1 MANKRIEID
10 VLVDDKG
17 TMGKVGLGAKKA
29 GDNLDA
35 MARGARDA
43 ERNTKGAA
51 QASSNGTK
59 NFSKM
64 AQGAGGLV
72 AAYATLA
79 ANIFAISAA
88 YSFLKKAGDLVAL
101 TKGQEAYANR
111 TGKSMKLL
119 TSRIQDAT
127 GGLLAFNE
135 ASQAAA
141 IGTAAG
147 LSSDQLTGLAK
158 LAKNASV
165 ALGRDLTDSF
175 NRLTKG
181 AIKAE
186 PELLD
191 ELGIILRLE
200 KASND
205 YARVLGKNA
214 DELTTFEKSQ
224 GIVNAVLEQGNE
236 KFKDVGDNVNNVAKL
251 GKAFDDLVKKLMKF
265 IEPAAGFMA
274 TVFVT
279 NVEALAAA
287 FGLLGLSITRAL
299 APAAPAM
306 ASIASMADHSRAA
319 LMGAAGSGVRGQK
332 IAGGDFSSGNLNAID
347 KGAGLKSGNST
358 VIDQMKMTE
367 REAKKHTAVI
377 RADHARMVAANTR
390 GFGSYSANFIA
401 YLRGMEAEHGKTMG
415 RIKAAGALMA
425 SGLGKVLN
433 AVAIVGMISLAIT
446 FLKEFIEY
454 LKDPAIKRMEANAKS
469 LAQEYAA
476 QNEEISKMIANLE
489 MTSKPV
495 EALVQ
500 QGNMLS
506 NLTFPAVK
514 QMADSLKKSV
524 MDAKT
529 TSTLA
534 MNAGPNGLSF
544 GASEPTT
551 MISYTD
557 NEEVK
562 ANLTAMDS
570 ITESLQ
576 VQLGLLDEY
585 NIKNEVTMR
594 QRLRVY
600 HIEKDLAIIKKG
612 ETQGS
617 NTQDVKA
624 AEANL
629 KVYNDA
635 VGRMSKNLINARS
648 DAVNLNTVL
657 SPSQA
662 AIRDIG
668 EASKAFKVFRAGLKK
683 TNSSYTTFIEFGE
696 KFDEQLKTLE
706 GNVGKQSLG
715 AFFDDT
721 KLSAFEE
728 FLGIQTEGEKKA
740 FRALTVAQARE
751 KIENKIGEVKKRE
764 NSVAL
769 TALQTEKEHLES
781 LKGKSKV
788 EKDILNAK
796 NKSKK
801 LDDQIKQ
808 IQDKIDHEKDNLKL
822 TDDDTTIKVQQK
834 KIEGLKAQKVLEDE
848 IADKLQN
855 QSDYSTNLFNLAVS
869 GELRKAKEEVLAVKE
884 KELAIEEKML
894 ALSEKERERDA
905 NRKKRDFKKSSPFS
919 YLGQAKF
926 DAAED
931 LKLAKDSLE
940 GRLAFIEKEKKIK
953 KELIEMEYIL
963 LGAKL
968 DFLEQE
974 LKAKSQDSVTYTN
987 KKDRDRFA
995 ASAQDVAGLR
1005 GKLEGMKS
1013 REKTFID
1020 MQAESAIQDVLDNIT
1035 RLEDAKEALT
1045 DVQVLTDG
1053 IAQSLESGMTSAFT
1067 SLVTGTKSAKQAF
1080 ASMAKSIISMIA
1092 QMIIKMMVFRL
1103 ISSFIPGSAGGV
1115 ASDPSAGM
1123 TDISSSWTAV
1133 IPNTARNGGIFS
1145 EGKKVQGYST
1155 GGVAKGSTSGYPAVL
1170 HGTEAVVPLPN
1181 GRAIPVEMKGSG
1193 STNNNI
1199 VVNISTDGQ
1208 TSKNNSTGPDMDKLG
1223 SAVAQAVQVELQN
1236 QKRSG
1241 GILNPYGAA

>member
-476 QNEEISKMIANLE
+476 QNEEISKMVANLE

-506 NLTFPAVK
+506 NLTFPAVRG
-514 QMADSLKKSV
+514 MADSLKKSV
-524 MDAKT
+524 MDAKKA
-529 TSTLA
+529 STVA
-534 MNAGPNGLSF
+534 EGINVFDPQPI
-544 GASEPTT
+544 PT
-551 MISYTD
+551 IFSYTD
-557 NEEVK
+557 NKEVK

-570 ITESLQ
+570 ITESLK

-594 QRLRVY
+594 QRFRVF
-600 HIEKDLAIIKKG
+600 HIEKDLAIIRKG
-612 ETQGS
+612 ETQGIK
-617 NTQDVKA
+617 TQDVKE

-635 VGRMSKNLINARS
+635 VGRVSKTLIIARS

-662 AIRDIG
+662 AVKDIG
-668 EASKAFKVFRAGLKK
+668 EASKAFDLFRDGLKK
-683 TNSSYTTFIEFGE
+683 TNSSYTTFIQFGE
-696 KFDEQLKTLE
+696 RFDEQLKTLE

>member
-476 QNEEISKMIANLE
+476 QNEEISKMVANLE

-506 NLTFPAVK
+506 NLTFPAVRG
-514 QMADSLKKSV
+514 MADSLKKSV
-524 MDAKT
+524 MDAKKA
-529 TSTLA
+529 STVA
-534 MNAGPNGLSF
+534 EGINVFDPQPI
-544 GASEPTT
+544 PT
-551 MISYTD
+551 IFSYTD
-557 NEEVK
+557 NKEVK

-594 QRLRVY
+594 QRFRVF
-600 HIEKDLAIIKKG
+600 HIEKDLAIIRKG
-612 ETQGS
+612 ETQGIK
-617 NTQDVKA
+617 TQDVKE

-635 VGRMSKNLINARS
+635 VGRVSKTLIIARS

-662 AIRDIG
+662 AVKDIG
-668 EASKAFKVFRAGLKK
+668 EASKAFDLFRDGLKK
-683 TNSSYTTFIEFGE
+683 TNSSYTTFIQFGE
-696 KFDEQLKTLE
+696 RFDEQLKTLE

>member
-446 FLKEFIEY
+446 FIKEFIEY

-476 QNEEISKMIANLE
+476 QNEEISKMVANLE

-506 NLTFPAVK
+506 NLTFPAVRG
-514 QMADSLKKSV
+514 MADSLKKSV
-524 MDAKT
+524 MDAKKA
-529 TSTLA
+529 STVA
-534 MNAGPNGLSF
+534 EGINVFDPQPI
-544 GASEPTT
+544 PT
-551 MISYTD
+551 IFSYTD
-557 NEEVK
+557 NKEVK

-570 ITESLQ
+570 ITESLK

-594 QRLRVY
+594 QRFRVF
-600 HIEKDLAIIKKG
+600 HIEKDLAIIRKG
-612 ETQGS
+612 ETQGIK
-617 NTQDVKA
+617 TQDVKE

-635 VGRMSKNLINARS
+635 VGRVSKTLIIARS

-662 AIRDIG
+662 AVKDIG
-668 EASKAFKVFRAGLKK
+668 EASKAFDLFRDGLKK
-683 TNSSYTTFIEFGE
+683 TNSSYTTFIQFGE
-696 KFDEQLKTLE
+696 RFDEQLKTLE

-848 IADKLQN
+848 IADTLQN
-855 QSDYSTNLFNLAVS
+855 QSDYSKNLFNLAVS

>member
-35 MARGARDA
+35 MARGARDV

-119 TSRIQDAT
+119 TSRMQEAT

-205 YARVLGKNA
+205 YARVLDKNA

-224 GIVNAVLEQGNE
+224 AIVNAVLEQGNE
-236 KFKDVGDNVNNVAKL
+236 KFKDVGDNVNNVARL

-274 TVFVT
+274 DVFVT

-319 LMGAAGSGVRGQK
+319 LMGAAGSGVTGQK

-358 VIDQMKMTE
+358 VVDQMKMTE
-367 REAKKHTAVI
+367 KEFKRHTAVI

-390 GFGSYSANFIA
+390 GFGSYSANFTA
-401 YLRGMEAEHGKTMG
+401 YLRGMEAEHGRTMG

-446 FLKEFIEY
+446 FIKEFIEY

-476 QNEEISKMIANLE
+476 QNEELEKMIANLE
-489 MTSKPV
+489 DTKTPV
-495 EALVQ
+495 AALAQ
-500 QGNMLS
+500 QANMLS
-506 NLTFPAVK
+506 NITFPAIK
-514 QMADSLKKSV
+514 QMADSLKKSTIDV
-524 MDAKT
+524 KKPQTVAEGINVFD
-529 TSTLA
+529 
-534 MNAGPNGLSF
+534 
-544 GASEPTT
+544 PTNT
-551 MISYTD
+551 PTVFSYT
-557 NEEVK
+557 NNKEVK
-562 ANLTAMDS
+562 ASLDGMDS
-570 ITESLQ
+570 VAESLRI
-576 VQLGLLDEY
+576 QLDLLDKY
-585 NIKNEVTMR
+585 NIGNKITIR
-594 QRLRVY
+594 QRTRLFS
-600 HIEKDLAIIKKG
+600 IEQDLATIRKG
-612 ETQGS
+612 ETQG
-617 NTQDVKA
+617 NETQDLKVR
-624 AEANL
+624 EANL
-629 KVYNDA
+629 KIYNDA
-635 VGRMSKNLINARS
+635 VGRVSKTLIAARS
-648 DAVNLNTVL
+648 DGVALNTVL

-662 AIRDIG
+662 AVKDIG
-668 EASKAFKVFRAGLKK
+668 EASKAFDLFRDGLKK
-683 TNSSYTTFIEFGE
+683 TKSSYTTFLEFG
-696 KFDEQLKTLE
+696 KRFDEQLKTLE
-706 GNVGKQSLG
+706 GNVGNQTIG
-715 AFFDDT
+715 EFFDES
-721 KLSAFEE
+721 KLSAFED
-728 FLGIQTEGEKKA
+728 FLNISEKTEKDA
-740 FRALTVAQARE
+740 FRGLSVADARLKIQEKLTA
-751 KIENKIGEVKKRE
+751 VKTLE
-764 NSVAL
+764 NSEAT
-769 TALQTEKEHLES
+769 TALNTEKEHLES
-781 LKGKSKV
+781 LAGRSKL

-801 LDDQIKQ
+801 LEDQIKLL
-808 IQDKIDHEKDNLKL
+808 QDKMDHERNNLGL
-822 TDDDTTIKVQQK
+822 EATDTAIAVQQA
-834 KIEGLKAQKVLEDE
+834 KIDGLKAQKVLEDE
-848 IADKLQN
+848 IVTSLTDQDKVRKR
-855 QSDYSTNLFNLAVS
+855 LFDLAVS
-869 GELRKAKEEVLAVKE
+869 GELRKAKEE
-884 KELAIEEKML
+884 ELAIIEKGLAITEKML
-894 ALSEKERERDA
+894 ALQEKGRERESRY
-905 NRKKRDFKKSSPFS
+905 RKREFKKSSPFS

-931 LKLAKDSLE
+931 LKVAKDSLKE
-940 GRLAFIEKEKKIK
+940 RETFIEQERKIK
-953 KELIEMEYIL
+953 EDMLKMEYAL
-963 LGAKL
+963 LDAKL
-968 DFLEQE
+968 SFLEEE
-974 LKAKSQDSVTYTN
+974 LRAKSLDTVAYTD
-987 KKDRDRFA
+987 KKDREAFA
-995 ASAQDVAGLR
+995 ESADSVNELK
-1005 GKLEGMKS
+1005 GKLGGMES
-1013 REKTFID
+1013 REKTLIN
-1020 MQAESAIQDVLDNIT
+1020 MQAKAAVEDLIENILN
-1035 RLEDAKEALT
+1035 LEDAKEALT

-1067 SLVTGTKSAKQAF
+1067 ALVTGTKSAKQAF

-1103 ISSFIPGSAGGV
+1103 LSSFIPGPASGV
-1115 ASDPSAGM
+1115 AADPSAGM
-1123 TDISSSWTAV
+1123 ADFNPGFAAAANV
-1133 IPNTARNGGIFS
+1133 TARNGGIFS

-1155 GGVAKGSTSGYPAVL
+1155 GGVAKGSTGGYPAVL

-1181 GRAIPVEMKGSG
+1181 GKSIPVEMKGSG

-1199 VVNISTDGQ
+1199 VVNVSTDGQ
-1208 TSKNNSTGPDMDKLG
+1208 TSKSNSTGPDMDKLG

>member
-35 MARGARDA
+35 MARGARAA

-476 QNEEISKMIANLE
+476 QNEEISKMVANLE

-506 NLTFPAVK
+506 NLTFPAVRG
-514 QMADSLKKSV
+514 MADSLKKSV
-524 MDAKT
+524 MDAKKA
-529 TSTLA
+529 STVA
-534 MNAGPNGLSF
+534 EGINVFDPQPI
-544 GASEPTT
+544 PT
-551 MISYTD
+551 IFSYTD
-557 NEEVK
+557 NKEVK

-570 ITESLQ
+570 ITESLK

-594 QRLRVY
+594 QRFRVF
-600 HIEKDLAIIKKG
+600 HIEKDLAIIRKG
-612 ETQGS
+612 ETQGIK
-617 NTQDVKA
+617 TQDVKE

-635 VGRMSKNLINARS
+635 VGRVSKTLIIARS

-662 AIRDIG
+662 AVKDIG
-668 EASKAFKVFRAGLKK
+668 EASKAFDLFRDGLKK
-683 TNSSYTTFIEFGE
+683 TNSSYTTFIQFGE
-696 KFDEQLKTLE
+696 RFDEQLKTLE

>member
-476 QNEEISKMIANLE
+476 QNEEISKMVANLE

-506 NLTFPAVK
+506 NLTFPAVRG
-514 QMADSLKKSV
+514 MADSLKKSV
-524 MDAKT
+524 MDAKKA
-529 TSTLA
+529 STVA
-534 MNAGPNGLSF
+534 EGINVFDPQPI
-544 GASEPTT
+544 PT
-551 MISYTD
+551 IFSYTD
-557 NEEVK
+557 NKEVK

-570 ITESLQ
+570 ITESLK

-594 QRLRVY
+594 QRFRVF
-600 HIEKDLAIIKKG
+600 HIEKDLAIIRKG
-612 ETQGS
+612 ETQGIK
-617 NTQDVKA
+617 TQDVKE

-635 VGRMSKNLINARS
+635 VGRVSKTLIIARS

-662 AIRDIG
+662 AVKDIG
-668 EASKAFKVFRAGLKK
+668 EASKAFDLFRDGLKK
-683 TNSSYTTFIEFGE
+683 TNSSYTTFIQFGE
-696 KFDEQLKTLE
+696 RFDEQLKTLE

-822 TDDDTTIKVQQK
+822 TDNDTTIKVQQK
-834 KIEGLKAQKVLEDE
+834 KIEGLMAQKVLEDE
-848 IADKLQN
+848 IADTLQN
-855 QSDYSTNLFNLAVS
+855 QSDYSKNLFNLAVS

>member
-476 QNEEISKMIANLE
+476 QNEEISKMVANLE

-506 NLTFPAVK
+506 NLTFPAVRG
-514 QMADSLKKSV
+514 MADSLKKSV
-524 MDAKT
+524 MDAKKA
-529 TSTLA
+529 STVA
-534 MNAGPNGLSF
+534 EGINVFDPQPI
-544 GASEPTT
+544 PT
-551 MISYTD
+551 IFSYTD
-557 NEEVK
+557 NKEVK

-570 ITESLQ
+570 ITESLK

-594 QRLRVY
+594 QRFRVF
-600 HIEKDLAIIKKG
+600 HIEKDLAIIRKG
-612 ETQGS
+612 ETQGIK
-617 NTQDVKA
+617 TQDVKE

-635 VGRMSKNLINARS
+635 VGRVSKTLIIARS

-662 AIRDIG
+662 AVKDIG
-668 EASKAFKVFRAGLKK
+668 EASKAFDLFRDGLKK
-683 TNSSYTTFIEFGE
+683 TNSSYTTFIQFGE
-696 KFDEQLKTLE
+696 RFDEQLKTLE

-834 KIEGLKAQKVLEDE
+834 KIEGLMAQKVLEDE
-848 IADKLQN
+848 IADTLQN
-855 QSDYSTNLFNLAVS
+855 QSDYSKNLFNLAVS

-1181 GRAIPVEMKGSG
+1181 GKSIPVDMKDSG
-1193 STNNNI
+1193 ATNNNI
-1199 VVNISTDGQ
+1199 VVNVSADGASQ
-1208 TSKNNSTGPDMDKLG
+1208 KKEGSTGPDMDKLG
-1223 SAVAQAVQVELQN
+1223 GAIAQAVQAELQN

-1241 GILNPYGAA
+1241 GILNPYGVA

>member
-476 QNEEISKMIANLE
+476 QNEEISKMVANLE

-524 MDAKT
+524 MDAKKA
-529 TSTLA
+529 STVA
-534 MNAGPNGLSF
+534 EGINVFDPQPI
-544 GASEPTT
+544 PT
-551 MISYTD
+551 IFSYTD
-557 NEEVK
+557 NKEVK

-570 ITESLQ
+570 ITESLK

-594 QRLRVY
+594 QRFRVF
-600 HIEKDLAIIKKG
+600 HIEKDLAIIRKG
-612 ETQGS
+612 ETQGIK
-617 NTQDVKA
+617 TQDVKE

-635 VGRMSKNLINARS
+635 VGRVSKTLIIARS

-662 AIRDIG
+662 AVKDIG
-668 EASKAFKVFRAGLKK
+668 EASKAFDLFRDGLKK
-683 TNSSYTTFIEFGE
+683 TNSSYTTFIQFGE
-696 KFDEQLKTLE
+696 RFDEQLKTLE

-822 TDDDTTIKVQQK
+822 TDNDTTIKVQQK
-834 KIEGLKAQKVLEDE
+834 KIEGLMAQKVLEDE
-848 IADKLQN
+848 IADTLQN
-855 QSDYSTNLFNLAVS
+855 QSDYSKNLFNLAVS

>member
-446 FLKEFIEY
+446 FIKEFIEY

-476 QNEEISKMIANLE
+476 QNEEISKMVANLE

-506 NLTFPAVK
+506 NLTFPAVRG
-514 QMADSLKKSV
+514 MADSLKKSV
-524 MDAKT
+524 MDAKKA
-529 TSTLA
+529 STVA
-534 MNAGPNGLSF
+534 EGINVFDPQPI
-544 GASEPTT
+544 PT
-551 MISYTD
+551 IFSYTD
-557 NEEVK
+557 NKEVK

-570 ITESLQ
+570 ITESLK

-594 QRLRVY
+594 QRFRVF
-600 HIEKDLAIIKKG
+600 HIEKDLAIIRKG
-612 ETQGS
+612 ETQGIK
-617 NTQDVKA
+617 TQDVKE

-635 VGRMSKNLINARS
+635 VGRVSKTLIIARS

-662 AIRDIG
+662 AVKDIG
-668 EASKAFKVFRAGLKK
+668 EASKAFDLFRDGLKK
-683 TNSSYTTFIEFGE
+683 TNSSYTTFIQFGE
-696 KFDEQLKTLE
+696 RFDEQLKTLE

-940 GRLAFIEKEKKIK
+940 GRLTFIEKEKKIK

>member
-1 MANKRIEID
+1 
-10 VLVDDKG
+10 
-17 TMGKVGLGAKKA
+17 
-29 GDNLDA
+29 
-35 MARGARDA
+35 
-43 ERNTKGAA
+43 
-51 QASSNGTK
+51 
-59 NFSKM
+59 
-64 AQGAGGLV
+64 
-72 AAYATLA
+72 
-79 ANIFAISAA
+79 
-88 YSFLKKAGDLVAL
+88 
-101 TKGQEAYANR
+101 
-111 TGKSMKLL
+111 
-119 TSRIQDAT
+119 
-127 GGLLAFNE
+127 
-135 ASQAAA
+135 
-141 IGTAAG
+141 
-147 LSSDQLTGLAK
+147 
-158 LAKNASV
+158 
-165 ALGRDLTDSF
+165 
-175 NRLTKG
+175 
-181 AIKAE
+181 
-186 PELLD
+186 
-191 ELGIILRLE
+191 
-200 KASND
+200 
-205 YARVLGKNA
+205 
-214 DELTTFEKSQ
+214 
-224 GIVNAVLEQGNE
+224 
-236 KFKDVGDNVNNVAKL
+236 
-251 GKAFDDLVKKLMKF
+251 
-265 IEPAAGFMA
+265 
-274 TVFVT
+274 
-279 NVEALAAA
+279 
-287 FGLLGLSITRAL
+287 
-299 APAAPAM
+299 
-306 ASIASMADHSRAA
+306 
-319 LMGAAGSGVRGQK
+319 
-332 IAGGDFSSGNLNAID
+332 
-347 KGAGLKSGNST
+347 
-358 VIDQMKMTE
+358 
-367 REAKKHTAVI
+367 
-377 RADHARMVAANTR
+377 
-390 GFGSYSANFIA
+390 
-401 YLRGMEAEHGKTMG
+401 
-415 RIKAAGALMA
+415 
-425 SGLGKVLN
+425 
-433 AVAIVGMISLAIT
+433 
-446 FLKEFIEY
+446 
-454 LKDPAIKRMEANAKS
+454 
-469 LAQEYAA
+469 
-476 QNEEISKMIANLE
+476 
-489 MTSKPV
+489 
-495 EALVQ
+495 
-500 QGNMLS
+500 
-506 NLTFPAVK
+506 
-514 QMADSLKKSV
+514 
-524 MDAKT
+524 
-529 TSTLA
+529 
-534 MNAGPNGLSF
+534 
-544 GASEPTT
+544 
-551 MISYTD
+551 
-557 NEEVK
+557 
-562 ANLTAMDS
+562 MDS
-570 ITESLQ
+570 ITESLK

-594 QRLRVY
+594 QRFRVF
-600 HIEKDLAIIKKG
+600 HIEKDLAIIRKG
-612 ETQGS
+612 ETQGIK
-617 NTQDVKA
+617 TQDVKE

-635 VGRMSKNLINARS
+635 VGRVSKTLIIARS

-662 AIRDIG
+662 AVKDIG
-668 EASKAFKVFRAGLKK
+668 EASKAFDLFRDGLKK
-683 TNSSYTTFIEFGE
+683 TNSSYTTFIQFGE
-696 KFDEQLKTLE
+696 RFDEQLKTLE

-974 LKAKSQDSVTYTN
+974 LKAKSQDSVTYKN
-987 KKDRDRFA
+987 KEDRDRFA